1 MVRLPDGRW
10 KDSAARETERQ
21 QSNAVAGKLTMPT
34 DRVGM
39 TPSVVRRNRKS
50 EEVGTG
56 QDQNRVIWIKYPIPL
71 NKPT

>member
-10 KDSAARETERQ
+10 KDSAVRETERQ

-39 TPSVVRRNRKS
+39 TPSVVRL
-50 EEVGTG
+50 EPEVGTG